1 MISIMS
7 SFALKLGH
15 KEINSDLINLN
26 TSWSW
31 FFFRIGLL
39 TCDQPSGGARGLVFI
54 FINILSIFVRTYFQ
68 LKCKI
73 LEKIF
78 VKVRFSLKN
87 F

>member
-7 SFALKLGH
+7 SFAFKLGH

-39 TCDQPSGGARGLVFI
+39 TCDQPSGGLVFI
-54 FINILSIFVRTYFQ
+54 FINILSIFVRTYF
-68 LKCKI
+68 
-73 LEKIF
+73 
-78 VKVRFSLKN
+78 N
-87 F
+87 